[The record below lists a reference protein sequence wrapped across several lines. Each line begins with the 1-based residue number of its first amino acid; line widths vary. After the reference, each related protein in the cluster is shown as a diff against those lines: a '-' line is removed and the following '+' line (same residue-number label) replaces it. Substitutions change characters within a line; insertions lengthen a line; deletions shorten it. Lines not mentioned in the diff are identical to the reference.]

1 MQLTW
6 HLSDYL
12 SNWLTLSLYLSSCLS
27 VSLAHCLPDVVFV
40 IVAVGR
46 FQPVSE
52 VGFSYFFAFA
62 RVSLLYG
69 QLMLFLSVSLGQ
81 DLFDCYWKSRSA
93 NTHTHAIVESF
104 YKSWQQPWAK
114 LSLKVAANVASTRI

>member
-12 SNWLTLSLYLSSCLS
+12 SNWLSLSLSALS
-27 VSLAHCLPDVVFV
+27 PDVVVFV

-46 FQPVSE
+46 FQPVTE
-52 VGFSYFFAFA
+52 VGFFFAFA

-69 QLMLFLSVSLGQ
+69 QLMLFLSVFLGQ
-81 DLFDCYWKSRSA
+81 DLFYCYWKSRLA
-93 NTHTHAIVESF
+93 NTHAFMFV
-104 YKSWQQPWAK
+104 
-114 LSLKVAANVASTRI
+114 